1 MPKIAD
7 MKNYNFG
14 NFSFSGAKPENL
26 GEPEYTVV
34 CIMDDMTGSVSSFAD
49 QLLKM
54 ERFVISDAKRSSFEK
69 RIIFRSCRFNSVNRQ
84 TPTINELYGF
94 TPVGSLE
101 PDKDH
106 PSFSPHGSTPLLDA
120 IYDGVLSVLKYCE
133 SLYDTD
139 ITGVNGLLVVI
150 TDGEENDSRRV
161 RELAEKDGIPFPNGS
176 QLAKYQ
182 DKVAGEIKEL
192 IETARRSEK
201 LDSLKVILVG
211 INTSGQSGNYGVS
224 IADLLSRLKD
234 KIGIDQYLDAG
245 DVKAGT
251 IGKIA
256 QFISQ
261 SVSSTS
267 QALGSGAPSQNIN
280 MTF

>member
-1 MPKIAD
+1 MPRIDA
-7 MKNYNFG
+7 MQNYNFG

-26 GEPEYTVV
+26 DEPEYTVV
-34 CIMDDMTGSVSSFAD
+34 CIMTDMTGSVNLFAD
-49 QLLKM
+49 QLLEM
-54 ERFVISDAKRSSFEK
+54 ERFVISDAKRSSFNK
-69 RIIFRSCRFNSVNRQ
+69 RIIFRSCRFNAVNRQ
-84 TPTINELYGF
+84 SATINELYGF
-94 TPVGSLE
+94 TPVGSIE
-101 PDKDH
+101 PDTDH
-106 PSFSPHGSTPLLDA
+106 PAFSPHGSTPLLDA
-120 IYDGVLSVLKYCE
+120 LYDGILSTLEYSKSV
-133 SLYDTD
+133 YDAD
-139 ITGVNGLLVVI
+139 ITGVNGLLVLT

-161 RELAEKDGIPFPNGS
+161 RELALKDGIAFPTPA
-176 QLAKYQ
+176 QLSDYR
-182 DKVAGEIKEL
+182 DRVCDEIKEML
-192 IETARRSEK
+192 KVARRSEK

-211 INTSGQSGNYGVS
+211 VNTSGKAWDGTS
-224 IADLLSRLKD
+224 ISELLAQLKD
-234 KIGIDQYLDAG
+234 KTGIDQYLDAG